1 MLFLIYRISGS
12 EAGVHSLKEKFL
24 RGRGAPN
31 LSDESIHDICSYLK
45 EFLRSLQ
52 DALIPKAEWNT
63 FARAIADTDKKNKL
77 YHAIS
82 LLPQPNRD
90 TLAYIILHFQRVA
103 CSRECKVTISG
114 LSHTFGPVIVG
125 YSDNEQTS
133 ALVEAQTAIS
143 IMEELLSLPPEYW
156 CSLVSF
162 PSLGNLKT
170 PNTLCSTPSV
180 ESLMKKSSYNLFTPG
195 GRRRFFNTPPQKP

>member
-1 MLFLIYRISGS
+1 M
-12 EAGVHSLKEKFL
+12 KEKFL

-45 EFLRSLQ
+45 EFLRNLQ

-63 FARAIADTDKKNKL
+63 FAKAIADTDKKNKL

-90 TLAYIILHFQRVA
+90 TLAYMILHFQRVA
-103 CSRECKVTISG
+103 CSRDCKVT
-114 LSHTFGPVIVG
+114 LSSLAHTFGPLIVG

-133 ALVEAQTAIS
+133 ALTEVQVAIS

-156 CSLVSF
+156 CSLISF
-162 PSLGNLKT
+162 ANSNTLKT
-170 PNTLCSTPSV
+170 PNVIRATPSV
-180 ESLMKKSSYNLFTPG
+180 ESLLKKSSYNLFTPG